1 MFNGDYNNYPYANY
15 MPSNGY
21 NTVMNNY
28 RPNINNQPTTQQM
41 SFVNGIE
48 GAKGF
53 IVPPNTSVFLMDSDA
68 EQFFVKTADRNGMCN
83 IKAYAFKEIQLD
95 KQSTINTDNFVTK
108 EEFNKFVQGLQT
120 LIGANT
126 TNATTEVTKVVEEKK
141 KPLI

>member
-53 IVPPNTSVFLMDSDA
+53 IVPPNASVFLMDSDA

-108 EEFNKFVQGLQT
+108 EGFNKFVQGLQT